1 VTTTLFALFPER
13 WNQFSK
19 KFETGA
25 ADYIGKRWASILN
38 PYPQVEKAV
47 FLDSLMPSEPDGFP
61 AAYRRFI
68 KVGMHPSEQ
77 VANLFELCF
86 EKGYEKVIFAE
97 TICAALPDDFPAQ
110 FLEAL
115 ENHDMVF
122 LPAGDGSVLMA
133 GMKIKEFRNW
143 EFFQFHEAVAIVE
156 ILSICNENQLTYKLF
171 EPYDIPSAENLFRK
185 ELSS

>member
-1 VTTTLFALFPER
+1 MTTTLFALFPER

-25 ADYIGKRWASILN
+25 ADYIGKRWSSILN
-38 PYPQVEKAV
+38 PYPQMEKAV

-68 KVGMHPSEQ
+68 KVGMHPSDQ

-110 FLEAL
+110 FLDAL
-115 ENHDMVF
+115 ETRIWH
-122 LPAGDGSVLMA
+122 
-133 GMKIKEFRNW
+133 
-143 EFFQFHEAVAIVE
+143 FFQQEMV
-156 ILSICNENQLTYKLF
+156 LC
-171 EPYDIPSAENLFRK
+171 
-185 ELSS
+185 